1 MAAKRIIRSFLICN
15 NRIWQQKILNLEG
28 ITDKT
33 ANDLRNYIRVDMFS
47 LSDAMYNKLRGKQ
60 LSLVSGNQGV
70 VDEQTL

>member
-33 ANDLRNYIRVDMFS
+33 ANDLRNYIRVDRFS
-47 LSDAMYNKLRGKQ
+47 LSDAMYNKLRRKQ

>member
-1 MAAKRIIRSFLICN
+1 LAAKRIIRSFLICN

-28 ITDKT
+28 ITNKT

-47 LSDAMYNKLRGKQ
+47 LSDAMYNKLRWKQ
-60 LSLVSGNQGV
+60 LSLVSGNQEV

>member
-47 LSDAMYNKLRGKQ
+47 LSDAMYNKLRWKQ